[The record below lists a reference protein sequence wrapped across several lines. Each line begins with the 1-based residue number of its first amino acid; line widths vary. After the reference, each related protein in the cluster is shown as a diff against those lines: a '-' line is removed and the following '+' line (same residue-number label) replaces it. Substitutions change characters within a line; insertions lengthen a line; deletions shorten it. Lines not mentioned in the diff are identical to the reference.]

1 MNMTLLA
8 DPIPHTAILG
18 QFDHVTLL
26 PNRLRFTADLQHT
39 TADGA
44 TRAHRALIL
53 ITLAEAQHYNSILRA
68 LGHGFAD
75 DFVRLGA
82 AMVQAAL
89 PDGITLYHVSVLSF
103 AFVLTTDSMT
113 AIPPLAHD
121 LARLFTN
128 PITCQDIPISTRI
141 GVGVYTLPIGRI
153 MPAEALRG
161 ALAAAQDSRA
171 RPEGVARY
179 NRLSDMAHQR
189 SFTLLS
195 DLRQALTR
203 SGELELHYQ
212 PRVNLAN
219 GRPESAEAL
228 IRWTHPSLG
237 AVSPGEFIP
246 LVETTALMQPLTD
259 WILSTAFQQ
268 QGSWAEAGQ
277 MVKLSLNISPTSLR
291 DPNFVERLATM
302 MHSFGVPAELVELEF
317 TESSLT
323 SNEAHVLRQINEIR
337 AHGIA
342 IAIDDFGTGYSN
354 LNTLTQLPAQILK
367 IDRCFI
373 QNIEADR
380 GQQSL
385 VRAIIDMAH
394 GQQYRVV
401 AEGIDSEASYRML
414 ADWGCDE
421 GQGYYISKPLP
432 EQAFTAWRQGR
443 K

>member
-1 MNMTLLA
+1 MTLLA
-8 DPIPHTAILG
+8 DPIPQASILG

-26 PNRLRFTADLQHT
+26 PNRLRFTADLQRT
-39 TADGA
+39 EAEDA
-44 TRAHRALIL
+44 TRPNRALIL

-89 PDGITLYHVSVLSF
+89 PDGIALYHVSVLSF

-121 LARLFTN
+121 LARLFN
-128 PITCQDIPISTRI
+128 QPITCQDIPISTRI

-161 ALAAAQDSRA
+161 ALAAAQDSRS

-203 SGELELHYQ
+203 NGELALHYQ
-212 PRVNLAN
+212 PRVNLAT
-219 GRPESAEAL
+219 GHPESAEAL
-228 IRWTHPSLG
+228 IRWTHPTLG
-237 AVSPGEFIP
+237 PVSPGEFIP

-268 QGSWAEAGQ
+268 QRSWSESGQ
-277 MVKLSLNISPTSLR
+277 MVKLSLNIAPTSLR
-291 DPNFVERLATM
+291 DPNFVERMATM
-302 MHSFGVPAELVELEF
+302 MHGFGVSPDLVELEF

-323 SNEAHVLRQINEIR
+323 SSEAHVLRQIDEIR
-337 AHGIA
+337 AHGVA

-354 LNTLTQLPAQILK
+354 LNTLTQLPAQVLK

-373 QNIEADR
+373 QNIETNR

-394 GQQYRVV
+394 GQHYRVV
-401 AEGIDSEASYRML
+401 AEGIESQACYQML
-414 ADWGCDE
+414 ADWGCEE
-421 GQGYYISKPLP
+421 GQGYHISRPLP
-432 EQAFTAWRQGR
+432 ELGFSAWRQAKR
-443 K
+443 QA